1 MSSNK
6 VNKSKSYYYDLSD
19 EDNFAQVPQNEFSSL
34 SLKDN
39 NVHKVI

>member
-6 VNKSKSYYYDLSD
+6 VNKSKSYFYDLSD
-19 EDNFAQVPQNEFSSL
+19 EDNFAQVPQKEFSSL

-39 NVHKVI
+39 NVPKVI